1 MRLRDKIFSSWAYVR
16 HQSCANNTLGYGIHS
31 PYLFNIA
38 RTILTSTEPYY
49 AFEPIKALRRNLLS
63 EEKTVYVEDFGTG
76 RSGKRRVS
84 DIART
89 SLKPRRESQLLMRL
103 GVMQGAR
110 ELLEL
115 GTSLGITSAYLAS
128 IDSRAHLTTFEGAP
142 ELAKTAR
149 AGWQQLGIQNITCIE
164 GDINLTLP
172 KWQPEK
178 PLDFVFIDANHT
190 GESLL
195 RYFELTQAHR
205 NEHAIFAIDDI
216 HASRDMEQA
225 WERICKH
232 KEVSATMDL
241 YSMGLVFFDPNLE
254 KKTYR
259 IRF

>member
-1 MRLRDKIFSSWAYVR
+1 MHMREKIFSMWAYVR
-16 HQSCANNTLGYGIHS
+16 HQACAGNTLGYGIHS

-49 AFEPIKALRRNLLS
+49 AFEPIEALRRNLLS
-63 EEKTVYVEDFGTG
+63 EEKTVYVE
-76 RSGKRRVS
+76 
-84 DIART
+84 ART
-89 SLKPRRESQLLMRL
+89 SLEPRREAQLLMRL

-128 IDSRAHLTTFEGAP
+128 VDSRAHLTTFEGAP

-149 AGWQQLGIQNITCIE
+149 AGWHQLGIQNITCIE

-178 PLDFVFIDANHT
+178 PLDFVFIDANQT
-190 GESLL
+190 RDSLL
-195 RYFELTQAHR
+195 RYSEQTQALR
-205 NEHAIFAIDDI
+205 SQHAIFAIDDI

-225 WERICKH
+225 WKRICKH

-241 YSMGLVFFDPNLE
+241 YSMGLVFFDPNFE

>member
-1 MRLRDKIFSSWAYVR
+1 MHVREKIFSTWAYVR
-16 HQSCANNTLGYGIHS
+16 HQACAGNTLGYGIHS

-38 RTILTSTEPYY
+38 RTILPSTEPYY
-49 AFEPIKALRRNLLS
+49 AFEPIEALRRNLLS

-89 SLKPRRESQLLMRL
+89 SLKPRREAQLLMRL

-190 GESLL
+190 GDSLL
-195 RYFELTQAHR
+195 RYFEQTQALR
-205 NEHAIFAIDDI
+205 SQHAIFAIDDI

-225 WERICKH
+225 WKRICKH

-241 YSMGLVFFDPNLE
+241 YSMGLVFFDPNFE